1 MEFLSCENKQYDNLA
16 KEILSEISFPFP
28 SLKTTTDECNYEF
41 LPFNTKV
48 GTINVVYGGK
58 DIGKSYFLDLISG
71 YEQPTTNNNK
81 DKLYLKYEIVYKRQ
95 NIKPK
100 FIGIV
105 SDLCKIKLDNNINED
120 IYREVSKLISLNNF
134 SNKNVQDLTI
144 EEIEK
149 LSFLFSVLE
158 DKSIYIFD
166 FNVRTIQLNVRDS
179 LLEYLHYFVKR
190 FNKIAII
197 VEDNIDIIRKYTNN
211 IYFIE
216 ETEDLNDENLDENLR
231 SVVGKEYNL
240 DNFLLRAQNTRI

>member
-1 MEFLSCENKQYDNLA
+1 MEFLSFENKQYDNLA

-28 SLKTTTDECNYEF
+28 SLKTTTDECNYNF
-41 LPFNTKV
+41 FPFNPKV
-48 GTINVVYGGK
+48 GTLNVVYGRK

-71 YEQPTTNNNK
+71 SSQPTMNIDKNN
-81 DKLYLKYEIVYKRQ
+81 LYLKYEIIYKQQ
-95 NIKPK
+95 NIQPK
-100 FIGIV
+100 FNGSV
-105 SDLCKIKLDNNINED
+105 SDLCKIKLNGNINED
-120 IYREVSKLISLNNF
+120 IYREVSNLITLKKF
-134 SNKNVQDLTI
+134 SNKNVQDLSI

-166 FNVRTIQLNVRDS
+166 FNVRTIQLSVRDS
-179 LLEYLHYFVKR
+179 MLEYLYNFVKK

-216 ETEDLNDENLDENLR
+216 EIEDLNDENLDENLT
-231 SVVGKEYNL
+231 SVIGKEYNL

>member
-28 SLKTTTDECNYEF
+28 SLKTTTDECNYDF
-41 LPFNTKV
+41 FPFNTKV
-48 GTINVVYGGK
+48 GTINVVYGEK
-58 DIGKSYFLDLISG
+58 NIGKSYFLDLISG
-71 YEQPTTNNNK
+71 YSQPTTNNDK
-81 DKLYLKYEIVYKRQ
+81 DKLYLKYELVYKRQ

-100 FIGIV
+100 FNGIV

-120 IYREVSKLISLNNF
+120 IYREVSKLISLKNF
-134 SNKNVQDLTI
+134 SNKNVQDLSI

-149 LSFLFSVLE
+149 LSFLFSILE

-179 LLEYLHYFVKR
+179 LLEYLHNFVKR

-216 ETEDLNDENLDENLR
+216 ETEDLNDENLDENLMNI
-231 SVVGKEYNL
+231 VGKEYNL
-240 DNFLLRAQNTRI
+240 DNFLLRAQNARI

>member
-1 MEFLSCENKQYDNLA
+1 MEFLSYERKQYDNLA

-48 GTINVVYGGK
+48 GTINVVYGEK

-71 YEQPTTNNNK
+71 CSKPTTNNDK
-81 DKLYLKYEIVYKRQ
+81 DKLFLKYEIVYKRQ

-100 FIGIV
+100 FKGNV
-105 SDLCKIKLDNNINED
+105 ANLCKAKLGVNICED
-120 IYREVSKLISLNNF
+120 VYREISNLISLKNF
-134 SNKNVQDLTI
+134 SNKNVQDLSI

-149 LSFLFSVLE
+149 LSFLFSLLE

-166 FNVRTIQLNVRDS
+166 FNVRTIQLSVRDS
-179 LLEYLHYFVKR
+179 LLSYLHNFVKK

-197 VEDNIDIIRKYTNN
+197 VEDNVDIIKKYASN
-211 IYFIE
+211 IYLIE
-216 ETEDLNDENLDENLR
+216 ETDSLNDEMLDDNLMN
-231 SVVGKEYNL
+231 VIGKEYDL
-240 DNFLLRAQNTRI
+240 DYFFLRT